1 MNVRIPS
8 RRPVA
13 ILLNLALLAPL
24 ALTAACVTSEE
35 GGIPTESEVIS
46 REARTRED
54 DQTGR
59 LMVALDRKVG
69 EFLFLDAEAGND
81 ARARRNE
88 AAGYLRAAVAQNLE
102 PLLDLLDR
110 PDRSRNRQIAAKA
123 LGFTRDP
130 RAVVALVELLDPKS
144 DARLLT
150 AVTWSLGRIQSP
162 TTPGDPL
169 LELVLH
175 ADRDVRNN
183 ALMALW
189 HAMDARVRDGGSALD
204 PIAHQRAISL
214 LKTAM
219 LDPDDPSVRA
229 HAAAC
234 LGALRD
240 PAGVDALLK
249 LLEDD
254 HPFVR
259 TLTALALGKIGDVRA
274 LRPLVKIIDATSGGT
289 PRSAVCAGIQLIAEQ
304 RGVPVPQQLAS
315 TSRAWGRFV
324 EERLDPPQ

>member
-1 MNVRIPS
+1 MSIPS
-8 RRPVA
+8 RRTVA
-13 ILLNLALLAPL
+13 AVLLSLTLLAPL
-24 ALTAACVTSEE
+24 ALTAACVTTQV
-35 GGIPTESEVIS
+35 GGIPTESEVS
-46 REARTRED
+46 KREARTRED

-69 EFLFLDAEAGND
+69 EFLFLDSEAGDD
-81 ARARRNE
+81 ARAQRNE
-88 AAGYLRAAVAQNLE
+88 TAGYLRAAVAQNLQ
-102 PLLDLLDR
+102 PLLDFLER
-110 PDRSRNRQIAAKA
+110 PDRARNRQIAAKS
-123 LGFTRDP
+123 LGFSRDP
-130 RAVVALVELLDPKS
+130 RAVVALVRLLDPKS

-162 TTPGDPL
+162 TTPGGPL

-175 ADRDVRNN
+175 PDRDVRNN

-189 HAMDARVRDGGSALD
+189 HAMDARVRAGGSALD

-214 LKTAM
+214 FKTAM
-219 LDPDDPSVRA
+219 LDPDDSSVRG

-240 PAGVDALLK
+240 PVGVDALLK
-249 LLEDD
+249 QLEDD

-274 LRPLVKIIDATSGGT
+274 LRPLVKIIDATDGST
-289 PRSAVCAGIQLIAEQ
+289 PRSAVCAAIQLIAEQ
-304 RGVPVPQQLAS
+304 RGVAVPKQLAS

-324 EERLDPPQ
+324 EDRLDPLQ